1 MKLPAVYIYK
11 VKYKV
16 RGFTL
21 VELMM
26 VIAILV
32 LLITVSLPLAINFY
46 KTRTLDVYE
55 QGFVQA
61 LRRAQLKAMSVEAD
75 FSFGVYIGSDQYV
88 LFRGNSYL
96 ARDIAYDEVFDLP
109 DNLLVQGLSEI
120 VFSKLRGIPSNTGD
134 ITLTINNQTE
144 TININEMGRINY

>member
-1 MKLPAVYIYK
+1 MKLPAAYIYK

-32 LLITVSLPLAINFY
+32 LLIVVSLPLAINFY
-46 KTRTLDVYE
+46 KTRQLDVYE

-75 FSFGVYIGSDQYV
+75 SSFGVYIGSDQYV

-96 ARDIAYDEVFDLP
+96 ARDVAYDEVFDLP

-120 VFSKLRGIPSNTGD
+120 VFNKLRGIPSNTGD